1 MTPGAAVLVKER
13 ARVTA
18 RRRPPLSSI
27 SSFRP
32 TKEIDEAAADER
44 HAALSY
50 LDDAWV
56 EAMRDGLD
64 EDCMVHAALFTAL
77 RRLVSTY
84 GEEACADYVESLS
97 ARIRAGEY
105 TVIGARQ

>member
-1 MTPGAAVLVKER
+1 M
-13 ARVTA
+13 
-18 RRRPPLSSI
+18 SSI
-27 SSFRP
+27 SSYRP
-32 TKEIDEAAADER
+32 SKEIAEAASDER

-84 GEEACADYVESLS
+84 GEDACAEYVESLS
-97 ARIRAGEY
+97 VRIRAGEY
-105 TVIGARQ
+105 TVIGPRQ